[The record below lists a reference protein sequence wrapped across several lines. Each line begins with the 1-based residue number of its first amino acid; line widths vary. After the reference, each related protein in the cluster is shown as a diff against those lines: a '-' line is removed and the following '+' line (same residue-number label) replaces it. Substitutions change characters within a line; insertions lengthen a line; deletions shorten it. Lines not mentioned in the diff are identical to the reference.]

1 MCFPIVDPMVFLR
14 AQGNEVKKE
23 IQALNSLQIDVG
35 DLDMFK
41 GRVEQLKQFPNSMKL
56 HFHRCATRMSNV
68 DSCVFGSAGQFDR
81 RLHQELGP
89 KVFVSKFAL

>member
-35 DLDMFK
+35 DLDMS
-41 GRVEQLKQFPNSMKL
+41 RDVLS
-56 HFHRCATRMSNV
+56 S
-68 DSCVFGSAGQFDR
+68 
-81 RLHQELGP
+81 
-89 KVFVSKFAL
+89 